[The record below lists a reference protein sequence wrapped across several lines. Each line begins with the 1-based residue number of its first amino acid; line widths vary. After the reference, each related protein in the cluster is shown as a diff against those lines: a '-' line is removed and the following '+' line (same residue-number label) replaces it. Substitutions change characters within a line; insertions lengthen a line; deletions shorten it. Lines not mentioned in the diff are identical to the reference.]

1 MRRHSRFD
9 SLMSLEALDLRLS
22 PSPLSLGGVVAA
34 SSINHIIILP
44 ENDSGDDPPI
54 TQPELPPT
62 GPVGPGSSS

>member
-9 SLMSLEALDLRLS
+9 SLISLESLDLRLS
-22 PSPLSLGGVVAA
+22 PSPLSLGAVAA
-34 SSINHIIILP
+34 APVIHHPALLP
-44 ENDSGDDPPI
+44 DNDSGDDPPI